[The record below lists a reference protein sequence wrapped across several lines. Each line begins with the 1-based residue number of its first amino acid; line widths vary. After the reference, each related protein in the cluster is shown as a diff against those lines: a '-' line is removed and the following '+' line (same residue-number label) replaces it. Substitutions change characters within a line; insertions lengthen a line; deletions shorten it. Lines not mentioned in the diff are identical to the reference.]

1 MYGGAPYEYDIKNIC
16 NSVIQPS
23 TMHVKNTGLANFFK
37 RYLLQKAISV
47 FKWTVPEHWDRDYF
61 LYVLYTIGF
70 EAIVN
75 TNKFGV
81 IPQMC
86 GLMGYN
92 VFYRPTNAVISNP
105 LLRGILQPKINI
117 QCTVLKLQPD
127 YCGIYDLV
135 DYYGDMMA
143 IASETIATNLV
154 NSKLSYVF
162 MAGNKT
168 AAESFKKMF
177 DQIIGGELAVVI
189 DKNLLNADGSMP
201 WQMFEQNVGNNYIVD
216 KVLSDLRKIE
226 AEFDTKIGIPN
237 ANTDK
242 KERLI
247 SDEVNANNTETKTL
261 CELWLESLKDGVK
274 RSIEMFPVLNG
285 NFSVDWRDEPDAA
298 VNTGIIQS

>member
-16 NSVIQPS
+16 NSIIQPS
-23 TMHVKNTGLANFFK
+23 TMHVKNTGLAIFFK

-47 FKWTVPEHWDRDYF
+47 FKWTIPEHWDRDYF

-177 DQIIGGELAVVI
+177 DQIISGELAVVI
-189 DKNLLNADGSMP
+189 DKNLLNADGSVP

-285 NFSVDWRDEPDAA
+285 KFSVDWRDEPD
-298 VNTGIIQS
+298 VTIDTGIVQS

>member
-23 TMHVKNTGLANFFK
+23 TMHVKNTGLAIFFK

-47 FKWTVPEHWDRDYF
+47 FKWTIPEHWDRDYF

-177 DQIIGGELAVVI
+177 DQIISGELAVVI
-189 DKNLLNADGSMP
+189 DKNLLNVDGSTP

-274 RSIEMFPVLNG
+274 RSIEMFPVLRD
-285 NFSVDWRDEPDAA
+285 NFSVDWRDEPNVTID
-298 VNTGIIQS
+298 TGIVQS